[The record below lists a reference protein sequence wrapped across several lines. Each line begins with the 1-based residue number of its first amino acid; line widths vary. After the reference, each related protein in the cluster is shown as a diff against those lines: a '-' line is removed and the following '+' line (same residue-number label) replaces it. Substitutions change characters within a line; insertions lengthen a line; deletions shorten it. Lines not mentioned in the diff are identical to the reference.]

1 MPQGAGLSE
10 FRDGSPADVGDSHG
24 NGLAIDF
31 VAALDR
37 LTDAV
42 VLEDGQGR
50 VLYANR
56 AATALLGSMAPS
68 SMGLGAR
75 IASSHRAAFDAF
87 RESALGAGALGDWA
101 SFDALR
107 ADGISR
113 PLSISAVAVQER
125 GEAVGLQYALR
136 EASAVTG
143 NHLDAAETERKRSTR
158 ELAIQASYLH
168 QLFTNSPQAIALLDP
183 RDLVVSINHA
193 FERLFGYSAEEA
205 KGKRVNDLLG
215 FRDVEEEAADLSR
228 KAHGGEVVRLETVR
242 RRKDGSEVDV
252 EVLGYPIQAND
263 EHIGA
268 YAVYAD
274 ISARKTVEQRLQHEA
289 THDAL
294 TGLSNRARF
303 LALIRRS
310 LELQQRGD
318 APGFSVILV
327 DLDRFKIVNDS
338 VGHASG
344 DRVLCD
350 IASRLREIGGPNA
363 TVARLGGDEF
373 GLLLDGVSEASGALT
388 VADKIRRCLEEPLSL
403 GPNQIILG
411 GSLGIAL
418 SDAAFVEAE
427 HFLRNATIALYRA
440 KATHKPYAF
449 FTPEMHEASL
459 ARVQLESDLRQAIE
473 RKQFMLHYQPIVSL
487 ETGRITGVEA
497 LIRWPHPTRGMI
509 SPVQFIPV
517 AEETR
522 LVIPMTRW
530 VLEEACGFMQRLR
543 RDFPGD
549 PLSVGVNLSTV
560 EFADASIVTDIRR
573 ILESSGL
580 PPGALAVEITESA
593 MMENAEE
600 AAAMLSALRSDGV
613 AVHVDDFGTGYSSLA
628 YLHRFPVDRLKVD
641 RSFVSRMDADA
652 SNLGIVRAIITL
664 AHDLG
669 QRVVAEGVESAS
681 QMNVLR
687 SIGCEYA
694 QGYYLAKPVPEDAL
708 RALLASGRTF

>member
-1 MPQGAGLSE
+1 MSE
-10 FRDGSPADVGDSHG
+10 FRDGSPADVGGSHG

-42 VLEDGQGR
+42 VLEDRQGR

-68 SMGLGAR
+68 SKGLGVR

-113 PLSISAVAVQER
+113 PLSISAVAVEER

-136 EASAVTG
+136 EAIAATG
-143 NHLDAAETERKRSTR
+143 SYLDAAETERKRSTR

-183 RDLVVSINHA
+183 TDLVVSINHA

-418 SDAAFVEAE
+418 SDATFVEAE

-573 ILESSGL
+573 ILERSGL